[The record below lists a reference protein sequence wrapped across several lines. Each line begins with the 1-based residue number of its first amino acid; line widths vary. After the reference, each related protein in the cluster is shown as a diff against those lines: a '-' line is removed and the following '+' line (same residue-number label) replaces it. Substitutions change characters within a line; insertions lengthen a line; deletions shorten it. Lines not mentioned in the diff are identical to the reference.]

1 MSKAVFWALLMLGG
15 LYPCL
20 VSSSQRIDELEPVIR
35 VQAQRSFLV
44 TEVIFDESE
53 AGLEPYI
60 TRMLVSDAFLRIDD
74 GRKEGD
80 FVLYDRRRRQIYSVT
95 HDEKSILHIT
105 FRPIEIESPVPLEQS
120 IKRNTDASA
129 PLISGRSTE
138 HIVLSVNGMECQNII
153 SVNGLLEKVNRA
165 LQEYLLTL
173 AGEQA
178 TNLAKTPTELQTPC
192 MLAKLIFAPTW
203 HLDFGFPIREWD
215 YRGFTRSLKN
225 YREKAAMDPGLLKLP
240 KGYRVFSIAK
250 REK

>member
-1 MSKAVFWALLMLGG
+1 MSNSIFWTLLMLVG
-15 LYPCL
+15 LPSL
-20 VSSSQRIDELEPVIR
+20 VSSNERIDAPGPVNR
-35 VQAQRSFLV
+35 VQAQRPTLV

-80 FVLYDRRRRQIYSVT
+80 FVLYDRERRQIYSVT
-95 HDEKSILHIT
+95 HYEKSVLRIT

-120 IKRNTDASA
+120 IKRTTDDSA

-203 HLDFGFPIREWD
+203 HLDFGFPIQEWD
-215 YRGFTRSLKN
+215 YRGFARSLVHF
-225 YREKAAMDPGLLKLP
+225 REKTTVDPGLFKLP
-240 KGYRVFSIAK
+240 KDYRVLSIAK
-250 REK
+250 K